1 MICCHV
7 SSTCGL
13 PAGQSLG
20 AGLILTAEK
29 LDFHIVQTQS
39 RRLDLSADFR
49 GLFCSRSV
57 QQLPSGDRPN
67 VRGTSVFTILRFI
80 VSEGINMS
88 ALLLNLICSNIA
100 VFFFFR
106 CCSFFWFC
114 LQ

>member
-1 MICCHV
+1 M
-7 SSTCGL
+7 T
-13 PAGQSLG
+13 
-20 AGLILTAEK
+20 TEK

-88 ALLLNLICSNIA
+88 ALLLNLICPNIA
-100 VFFFFR
+100 VFFLLLLLLFF
-106 CCSFFWFC
+106 
-114 LQ
+114 LVLPLVNQI